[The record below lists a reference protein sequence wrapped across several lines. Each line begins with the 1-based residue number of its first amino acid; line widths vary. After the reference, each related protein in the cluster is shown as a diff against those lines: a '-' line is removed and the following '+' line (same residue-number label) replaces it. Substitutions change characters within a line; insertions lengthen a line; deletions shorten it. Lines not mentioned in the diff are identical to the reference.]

1 MFCFNLNSSTIFCK
15 KRRVE
20 IALLAVCF
28 AAIVLIVPGCTQD
41 SSTGLPENFTY
52 EGTYVIREVNATRDN
67 VVVYSWD
74 QNAAIGLLEIS
85 GVEYNLDL
93 SYGSDALGYGSRSDH
108 GTLVIESSSVL
119 FLSDSLVTTTV
130 PRGTYDIEKDWLR
143 INYLTGEFLW
153 TEIWKHVVPV
163 D

>member
-1 MFCFNLNSSTIFCK
+1 M
-15 KRRVE
+15 
-20 IALLAVCF
+20 ALLAGCF
-28 AAIVLIVPGCTQD
+28 AALVLIVPGCTQD

-52 EGTYVIREVNATRDN
+52 DGTYLIREVSATRDN
-67 VVVYSWD
+67 VVIYSWD

-93 SYGSDALGYGSRSDH
+93 SYGSDAFSYGSRSDH

-130 PRGTYDIEKDWLR
+130 PRGTYDIEIDWLR